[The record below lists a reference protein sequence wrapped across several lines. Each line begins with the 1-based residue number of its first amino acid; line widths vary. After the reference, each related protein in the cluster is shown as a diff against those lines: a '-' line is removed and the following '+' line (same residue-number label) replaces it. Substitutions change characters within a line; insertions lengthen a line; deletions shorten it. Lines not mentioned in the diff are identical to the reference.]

1 MFHRCGGN
9 EIVFTKTLFSGHS
22 RSVLYVT
29 ICKVTDHKTKSGFP
43 MRKSALALLVATAG
57 IAAILVSPADAKQR
71 HQQLQ
76 APLAQFNQLQLP
88 GSAISPSDDPTG
100 VYRDGR
106 LIGRDPDPAIRAQIL
121 GSYGHAGA
129 P

>member
-1 MFHRCGGN
+1 
-9 EIVFTKTLFSGHS
+9 
-22 RSVLYVT
+22 
-29 ICKVTDHKTKSGFP
+29 
-43 MRKSALALLVATAG
+43 MRNSALALV
-57 IAAILVSPADAKQR
+57 IAAASIAVVVASPADAGQHQR
-71 HQQLQ
+71 
-76 APLAQFNQLQLP
+76 AVPRNQFDQLQLP
-88 GSAISPSDDPTG
+88 GAAIDPANDPTG

>member
-1 MFHRCGGN
+1 
-9 EIVFTKTLFSGHS
+9 
-22 RSVLYVT
+22 
-29 ICKVTDHKTKSGFP
+29 
-43 MRKSALALLVATAG
+43 MRNSALALV
-57 IAAILVSPADAKQR
+57 IAAASIAAVVASPADAKQR
-71 HQQLQ
+71 QRAVPQN
-76 APLAQFNQLQLP
+76 QFNQLQLP